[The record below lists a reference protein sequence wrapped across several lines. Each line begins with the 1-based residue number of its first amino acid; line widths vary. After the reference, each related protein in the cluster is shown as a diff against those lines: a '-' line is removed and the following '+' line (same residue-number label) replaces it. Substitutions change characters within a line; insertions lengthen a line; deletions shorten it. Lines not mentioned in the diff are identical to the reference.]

1 MEMVMEDVMTDS
13 TTPAQKI
20 DSVGARL
27 RMWRHSNML
36 RLVDLAELIGVS
48 QGSLSD
54 LENDKSLPS
63 AGTLTGLCIR
73 TDLNIYWLLTGTG
86 PITVK
91 DRKVEIDTSNEAAF
105 MQMMQDKDLRKTVN
119 RLVEVYKRGTSS
131 QKAMLKGFLSGVE
144 LDVSG

>member
-1 MEMVMEDVMTDS
+1 MTVKQES
-13 TTPAQKI
+13 QEIPNT
-20 DSVGARL
+20 VGGRL
-27 RMWRHSNML
+27 RFWRNSNML

-63 AGTLTGLCIR
+63 AGTLTGLCLQSN
-73 TDLNIYWLLTGTG
+73 LNIFWLLTGKG

-91 DRKVEIDTSNEAAF
+91 DRNLDADNSAESSF
-105 MQMMQDKDLRKTVN
+105 MAMMQDRDLRKTVN
-119 RLVEVYKRGTSS
+119 RLVEVYRKGTPA

-144 LDVSG
+144 LDISQ

>member
-1 MEMVMEDVMTDS
+1 MNNEKFSSAKT
-13 TTPAQKI
+13 
-20 DSVGARL
+20 VGQRL

-63 AGTLTGLCIR
+63 AGTLTGLCLHS
-73 TDLNIYWLLTGTG
+73 DMNIYWLLTGKG
-86 PITVK
+86 PVTVP
-91 DRKVEIDTSNEAAF
+91 DRKLEVDNTTETSF
-105 MQMMQDKDLRKTVN
+105 MEMMQNKDLRKTVN
-119 RLVEVYKRGTSS
+119 RLVEVYKRGTPS

-144 LDVSG
+144 LDVS

>member
-1 MEMVMEDVMTDS
+1 MDIVMEDVMTE
-13 TTPAQKI
+13 TTGSSPKI

-91 DRKVEIDTSNEAAF
+91 DRNIDVDTSNEAAF

>member
-1 MEMVMEDVMTDS
+1 METSELS
-13 TTPAQKI
+13 QKI
-20 DSVGARL
+20 DTVGGRL

-63 AGTLTGLCIR
+63 AGTLTGLCVK
-73 TDLNIYWLLTGTG
+73 TDLNIYWLLTGQG

-91 DRKVEIDTSNEAAF
+91 DRNLDLDTSSDATF

-119 RLVEVYKRGTSS
+119 RLVEVYKRGTPS

-144 LDVSG
+144 LDVS

>member
-1 MEMVMEDVMTDS
+1 MTDNPDLS
-13 TTPAQKI
+13 QKI
-20 DSVGARL
+20 DTVGGRL

-63 AGTLTGLCIR
+63 AGTLTGLCVK
-73 TDLNIYWLLTGTG
+73 TDLNIYWLLTGQG

-91 DRKVEIDTSNEAAF
+91 ERNLDVHTSSDATF

-119 RLVEVYKRGTSS
+119 RLVEVYKRGTPS

-144 LDVSG
+144 LDVS

>member
-1 MEMVMEDVMTDS
+1 MEMAMEDVMTES
-13 TTPAQKI
+13 TTPVQKI

>member
-1 MEMVMEDVMTDS
+1 MTDNPDLS
-13 TTPAQKI
+13 QKI
-20 DSVGARL
+20 DTVGGRL

-63 AGTLTGLCIR
+63 AGTLTGLCVK
-73 TDLNIYWLLTGTG
+73 TDLNIYWLLTGQG

-91 DRKVEIDTSNEAAF
+91 DRNLDVDTSSDATF

-119 RLVEVYKRGTSS
+119 RLVEVYKRGTPS

-144 LDVSG
+144 LDVS

>member
-1 MEMVMEDVMTDS
+1 MNAKSDS
-13 TTPAQKI
+13 KPVPQT
-20 DSVGARL
+20 VGARL

-36 RLVDLAELIGVS
+36 RLVDLADLIGVS

-63 AGTLTGLCIR
+63 AGTLTGLCVK
-73 TDLNIYWLLTGTG
+73 TDLNIYWLLTGKG

-91 DRKVEIDTSNEAAF
+91 DRVLEAGSGDDATF

-119 RLVEVYKRGTSS
+119 RLVEVYKKGTPS

-144 LDVSG
+144 LDVS

>member
-1 MEMVMEDVMTDS
+1 MKSKDEMKEVPQT
-13 TTPAQKI
+13 
-20 DSVGARL
+20 VGGRL
-27 RMWRHSNML
+27 RMWRHANMF

-63 AGTLTGLCIR
+63 AGTLTGLCVK
-73 TDLNIYWLLTGTG
+73 TDLNIYWLLTGKG
-86 PITVK
+86 PVTVK
-91 DRKVEIDTSNEAAF
+91 DRKLEVDTSSDASF

-119 RLVEVYKRGTSS
+119 RLVEVYKRGTPS

-144 LDVSG
+144 LDVS

>member
-1 MEMVMEDVMTDS
+1 MTDN
-13 TTPAQKI
+13 PDLAQKI
-20 DSVGARL
+20 DTVGGRL

-63 AGTLTGLCIR
+63 AGTLTGLCVK
-73 TDLNIYWLLTGTG
+73 TDLNIYWLLTGQG

-91 DRKVEIDTSNEAAF
+91 DRNLDVDTSSDATF

-119 RLVEVYKRGTSS
+119 RLVEVYKRGTPS

-144 LDVSG
+144 LDVS